1 MDADGYGFRPGERGL
16 ERLLD
21 DFRTLSPAGV
31 ERAAWGWELH
41 VGRSGRESFAAAEK
55 KAVEVIKKAGRWDA
69 WEAVR
74 RAVYGLT
81 EGDHAVIS
89 WEVEHD
95 EHAVHGREAEHAAFG
110 AALALVAGDQL
121 DEASRRVLLTPAAE
135 ALPWLIPG
143 FQPSPLPDRRRPSA
157 GG

>member
-1 MDADGYGFRPGERGL
+1 MDADGYGFRADDRSL
-16 ERLLD
+16 ERLLE

-41 VGRSGRESFAAAEK
+41 VGKSGRDQFGEAEA
-55 KAVEVIKKAGRWDA
+55 KALDAIKENGRWDA

-74 RAVYGLT
+74 RAIYGLT

-89 WEVEHD
+89 WEVEHE
-95 EHAVHGREAEHAAFG
+95 EHESLGRDAEHAAYG

-121 DEASRRVLLTPAAE
+121 DEASRRVLLTPMAE

-143 FQPSPLPDRRRPSA
+143 YRPTPLPEPRRS
-157 GG
+157 

>member
-1 MDADGYGFRPGERGL
+1 MDADGYGFRPNDRSL
-16 ERLLD
+16 ERLLE

-41 VGRSGRESFAAAEK
+41 VGRSGRDQFAEAEK
-55 KAVEVIKKAGRWDA
+55 KALDVIKKSGRWDA

-74 RAVYGLT
+74 RAIYGLT

-89 WEVEHD
+89 WEVEHE
-95 EHAVHGREAEHAAFG
+95 EHEAHGRDAEHAAYG
-110 AALALVAGDQL
+110 AALGLVAGDQL
-121 DEASRRVLLTPAAE
+121 DEATRNGLLTPMAE

-143 FQPSPLPDRRRPSA
+143 HHPTPLPERRGS
-157 GG
+157 G